1 MQKSRRRDGLPDLR
15 KLHESL
21 RVRYSLCIARKANT
35 ARFEFS
41 DASVQAFD
49 SAVCLRC
56 SFSLQV
62 ACPFRLECS
71 GRSSSTEREEILLA
85 AAMDRVDDW
94 GDGFV
99 KDEIRLVRSPCG
111 RLLVAFWRS
120 SGTLAGLYANLTYR
134 HVFQSLLPNCEA
146 WERLAGRPGPDDLDS
161 ALGLHGYTLL
171 LTLRGAK
178 AELGRER
185 ADSFGSVA
193 VSSSHSV
200 IQTRDP
206 ANLPGTAQDA
216 GRASF
221 CPDQRVRERKL
232 HAQVCHFEVLA
243 PHDSGLQPAFSC
255 TRQPGIVFQT
265 AAFRLF
271 LADRVFVDATIFDD
285 HGRVF
290 WAVTCFCT
298 MTSACPHESTM
309 LEERKAQ
316 VDFDREGNGSGA
328 CQQVRWISLADRG
341 AAHLVLQLEGAAQA
355 READEGSGL
364 VQLFPRL
371 NSITWHPEL
380 AFLDDWWG
388 SAMPDAV
395 PSEATRCQRK
405 HGRQEDCRKYSRA
418 LYLDCRLLAFR
429 DE

>member
-1 MQKSRRRDGLPDLR
+1 
-15 KLHESL
+15 
-21 RVRYSLCIARKANT
+21 
-35 ARFEFS
+35 
-41 DASVQAFD
+41 
-49 SAVCLRC
+49 
-56 SFSLQV
+56 
-62 ACPFRLECS
+62 
-71 GRSSSTEREEILLA
+71 
-85 AAMDRVDDW
+85 MDRVDDW

-206 ANLPGTAQDA
+206 ANLPAPAQDA
-216 GRASF
+216 GRASL
-221 CPDQRVRERKL
+221 CRDQRVRERKL
-232 HAQVCHFEVLA
+232 RAQVCHFEVLA

-255 TRQPGIVFQT
+255 TRQPGIAFQT

-271 LADRVFVDATIFDD
+271 LADHVFVDATIFDD

-290 WAVTCFCT
+290 WAVQG
-298 MTSACPHESTM
+298 
-309 LEERKAQ
+309 R
-316 VDFDREGNGSGA
+316 
-328 CQQVRWISLADRG
+328 
-341 AAHLVLQLEGAAQA
+341 LV
-355 READEGSGL
+355 
-364 VQLFPRL
+364 
-371 NSITWHPEL
+371 
-380 AFLDDWWG
+380 
-388 SAMPDAV
+388 
-395 PSEATRCQRK
+395 C
-405 HGRQEDCRKYSRA
+405 
-418 LYLDCRLLAFR
+418 
-429 DE
+429 